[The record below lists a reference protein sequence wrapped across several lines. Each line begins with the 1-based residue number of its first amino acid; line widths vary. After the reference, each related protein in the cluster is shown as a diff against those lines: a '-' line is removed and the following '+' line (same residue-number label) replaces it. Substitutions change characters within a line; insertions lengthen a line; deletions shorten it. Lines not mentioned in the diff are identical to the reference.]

1 MRSRQRSANLAH
13 ILLSCLSTPP
23 ATRDADRDR
32 FDCGAAGWRAT
43 SHSHTQATIGSSTVT
58 HDPRPL
64 RLANSDTRQWVMAGA
79 GISAAGYAILFGV
92 TVVAAGWTDGL
103 SRLPLLAV
111 SVACLIGFAMAA
123 RNRVHAGGIVALIA
137 VWIQTHYSLF
147 TLSEFPSPSLLA
159 SPALLVAATLL
170 LSQRGARAFGVAT
183 IVTPWLAAVFG
194 EIGRSNGIT
203 APAIFWLVT
212 HTVAMLVIW
221 SIVTRGFSVLD
232 RAFLRVVEK
241 ERALSETINKSP
253 DGIIVID
260 ADATVEV
267 TNPAAE
273 RLLGGPGAQWIGQP
287 LARVLDAV
295 MTRGNGQA
303 PPAITLEDGDGP
315 QAWTLERR
323 DGSRSD
329 VEVSGRTMDGGRR
342 QLVLRDVSERV
353 KVEQA
358 RREMEV
364 QLSHAQRLEA
374 VGGLAGGIAH
384 DFNNILTI
392 VGASAEV
399 LRAEIADERYAPL
412 LDDILAAQD
421 RGATLTRQLL
431 AFARREVVQPRVFD
445 LSAQVVSLRLLLQRV
460 VGEQIRITCDV
471 EPDCRILADV
481 GQLEQALVNLVNNAS
496 DAMPE
501 GGSCTV
507 SVTRAVLDTGESWVR
522 LRVSDTGSG
531 MDEVTRSRAFEPFFT
546 TKPRGRGTGLGLA
559 SVHGI
564 ASQSGGQVFIE
575 SERGRGTAVV
585 LEFPFADEAIVVQT
599 ERPLAAG
606 DGGRATILVA
616 EDDDGTRAVVARILQ
631 RLGYAVLLAPDGLQA
646 LRLAEAHAGEIDLLI
661 TDVMMPGLTG
671 PKLVSRLHAQQPNIP
686 VLYMSGYPEDA
697 LSEVTGLQIETDFL
711 AKPFA
716 NATLATRVAAKLGG
730 PVANHG
736 VEAPVVRPAPLS

>member
-1 MRSRQRSANLAH
+1 M
-13 ILLSCLSTPP
+13 
-23 ATRDADRDR
+23 
-32 FDCGAAGWRAT
+32 
-43 SHSHTQATIGSSTVT
+43 T
-58 HDPRPL
+58 HDPRPS
-64 RLANSDTRQWVMAGA
+64 RLANPDTRQWVMVGA
-79 GISAAGYAILFGV
+79 GIAAAGYAILF
-92 TVVAAGWTDGL
+92 VVAVVASGWTAWL
-103 SRLPLLAV
+103 FRLPLLAA
-111 SVACLIGFAMAA
+111 SIGCLVGFALAT
-123 RNRVHAGGIVALIA
+123 RRRVQAGGIVALTA
-137 VWIQTHYSLF
+137 AWLQVHYSLF
-147 TLSEFPSPSLLA
+147 RLSEFPSPSLLA
-159 SPALLVAATLL
+159 SPALLIAATLL
-170 LSQRGARAFGVAT
+170 LSPRAARPIAVST
-183 IVTPWLAAVFG
+183 VVVPWLAAMFG
-194 EIGRSNGIT
+194 EIGRKNGIT
-203 APAIFWLVT
+203 APVFFWLLT
-212 HTVAMLVIW
+212 HTVAILVIW
-221 SIVTRGFSVLD
+221 SIVTLGFSVLD
-232 RAFLRVVEK
+232 RAFVKVVEK

-260 ADATVEV
+260 AASTVEV
-267 TNPAAE
+267 TNPAAD
-273 RLLGGPGAQWIGQP
+273 RLLGGPGAEWVGQP
-287 LARVLDAV
+287 IARVLDAV

-303 PPAITLEDGDGP
+303 PPAITLDDGNGP
-315 QAWTLERR
+315 HAWTLQRR

-329 VEVSGRTMDGGRR
+329 VEVSGRTMDGGRW

-374 VGGLAGGIAH
+374 VGALAGGIAH
-384 DFNNILTI
+384 DFNNLLTI

-445 LSAQVVSLRLLLQRV
+445 LSAQVVSMRLLLQRV
-460 VGEQIRITCDV
+460 VGEQTRIICDV

-501 GGSCTV
+501 GGSCMV
-507 SVTRAVLDTGESWVR
+507 SVTRAESDTGESWVS

-564 ASQSGGQVFIE
+564 TSQSGGRVFIE
-575 SERGRGTAVV
+575 SERGQGTTVV

-599 ERPLAAG
+599 ERPLPAG
-606 DGGRATILVA
+606 DRGRATILVA
-616 EDDDGTRAVVARILQ
+616 EDDDGTRAVVARILK

-671 PKLVSRLHAQQPNIP
+671 PKLVSRLHAQQPGIP

-697 LSEVTGLQIETDFL
+697 LSEVTGLQIETDVL

-730 PVANHG
+730 PVARYG
-736 VEAPVVRPAPLS
+736 VEAPPHEGPSS